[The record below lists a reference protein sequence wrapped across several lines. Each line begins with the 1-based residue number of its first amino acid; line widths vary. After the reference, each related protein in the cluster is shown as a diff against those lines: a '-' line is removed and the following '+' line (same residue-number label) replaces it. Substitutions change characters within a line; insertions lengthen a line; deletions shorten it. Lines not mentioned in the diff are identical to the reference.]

1 VNFLKAS
8 NQQKIILVGM
18 MDILE
23 VTLKSRMSSFYWAEQ
38 NSRIISAL
46 KLLLLLQ
53 VKYMVAVLINLLF
66 QIPTVSMLVN

>member
-1 VNFLKAS
+1 MNFLKAS